1 MSEMNLNLGEFL
13 PYRLAVASTII
24 SDKIGEEYR
33 RKFSLRIP
41 EWRIIAILGQG
52 KPMTQRDLVT
62 TTQLDKVTINRAA
75 KVLVDRGYASRLAH
89 EADGRSHHLELTDAG
104 RELYQKIIP
113 VALAKEAEITSRLSS
128 KDRQTLLEI
137 LEKLTGPASHRLA
150 A

>member
-1 MSEMNLNLGEFL
+1 MSDMNLNLGEFL

-52 KPMTQRDLVT
+52 KPVTQRDLVSSA
-62 TTQLDKVTINRAA
+62 QLDKVTINRAA
-75 KVLVDRGYASRLAH
+75 KILVERGFVCRSAH
-89 EADGRSHHLELTDAG
+89 EADGRSHHLDLTDAG
-104 RELYQKIIP
+104 RDLYQKLIP
-113 VALAKEAEITSRLSS
+113 VALAKESEITSRLTS

-137 LEKLTGPASHRLA
+137 LEKLTGPVQRMA